1 MKRRIIASLL
11 IIAAPLA
18 YADLESNVGVGLGTA
33 IFEGHN
39 GLISQT
45 CAGTTN
51 QIFWNQ
57 YFAISSG
64 TLGAEQPTEPW
75 ASKQLNDFVAENMNN
90 LAQDIAQGQGESL
103 EAICSILEIENTDA
117 FNSKLQ
123 ENFSQIYTSDEI
135 THHDVISNMKR
146 VVLG

>member
-1 MKRRIIASLL
+1 MKKIIASLL

-33 IFEGHN
+33 IFEGHD
-39 GLISQT
+39 GLISQI
-45 CAGTTN
+45 AASSTN
-51 QIFWNQ
+51 QIFFNQ
-57 YFAISSG
+57 AFAIISG
-64 TLGAEQPTEPW
+64 TLGAEQPTEIW
-75 ASKQLNDFVAENMNN
+75 ASKQLNNFVAENMRN

-103 EAICSILEIENTDA
+103 EAICSILEIEDSDT

-123 ENFSQIYTSDEI
+123 ENFNQIYTSDEI
-135 THHDVISNMKR
+135 THQEVIINMKR

>member
-1 MKRRIIASLL
+1 MKKIIASLL

-18 YADLESNVGVGLGTA
+18 YADLQSNVGVGIGTV
-33 IFEGHN
+33 IFEGHD
-39 GLISQT
+39 GLISQV
-45 CAGTTN
+45 CAATTN
-51 QIFWNQ
+51 GTYGNQ
-57 YFAISSG
+57 TFAITSG
-64 TLGAEQPTEPW
+64 TLGAEKPDELW

-103 EAICSILEIENTDA
+103 EAICSILEVNDADA

-135 THHDVISNMKR
+135 THQDVIINMKR